1 MFRRIAA
8 FKTYTQNSLEVVT
21 GLKNASLGSW
31 LFIGRGQGHE
41 AEKAD
46 KALLMLI

>member
-1 MFRRIAA
+1 MAA
-8 FKTYTQNSLEVVT
+8 FKTYIQNSLEVVT

-41 AEKAD
+41 AEKANKD
-46 KALLMLI
+46 LLMLM